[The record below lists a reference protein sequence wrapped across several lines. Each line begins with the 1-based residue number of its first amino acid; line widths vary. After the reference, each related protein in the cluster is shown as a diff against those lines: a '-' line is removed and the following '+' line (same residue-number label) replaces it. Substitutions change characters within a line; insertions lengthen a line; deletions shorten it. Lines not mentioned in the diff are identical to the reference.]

1 MSSTIRSA
9 TWLTGL
15 VLGHDFTSK
24 CEMDAEFYS
33 QGFHPS
39 NYQPTIGLGA
49 RSKIDKPV
57 ILLL

>member
-39 NYQPTIGLGA
+39 N
-49 RSKIDKPV
+49 
-57 ILLL
+57 